1 MNSPHDP
8 ASATN
13 AALLRAQAFMTPSP
27 VPSISTELLVSADGE
42 LNRELHR
49 FLFDP
54 PSNPELLKGKKIA
67 ICCSNGVEEVEIT
80 GAMKWLSEHG
90 ATVHVVAPRI
100 GEFHPTLGLRFPPLT
115 KTHVL
120 AIRLMENAGWLKID
134 CYMDEA
140 KIAGLQERLAEQR
153 RRGMDLGE
161 IFLQTGWT
169 AYCADSTLRFA
180 GSPEATHRW
189 PFYALGF
196 LICQIPLARIAR
208 REEEISFLT
217 ALRSIVPMGMYV
229 SFCLY
234 PHQLE
239 VYRWMLRLVTF

>member
-1 MNSPHDP
+1 MLLGSFVLGL
-8 ASATN
+8 ATWGVIFGVGFERWVGPF
-13 AALLRAQAFMTPSP
+13 LSRLRGSFAEVAR
-27 VPSISTELLVSADGE
+27 G
-42 LNRELHR
+42 RELEGQR
-49 FLFDP
+49 IPRVLGG
-54 PSNPELLKGKKIA
+54 LL
-67 ICCSNGVEEVEIT
+67 C
-80 GAMKWLSEHG
+80 
-90 ATVHVVAPRI
+90 
-100 GEFHPTLGLRFPPLT
+100 GL
-115 KTHVL
+115 VL
-120 AIRLMENAGWLKID
+120 
-134 CYMDEA
+134 
-140 KIAGLQERLAEQR
+140 
-153 RRGMDLGE
+153 LGE